1 MYPLGA
7 CTREGKELTSPFWGA
22 FASGL
27 ARAAGGYCSGAASGG
42 HRPSAGAAAAS
53 CCYGRAPSG
62 GLQAS
67 LVLLGGAA
75 GFSGSAPSGQAAA
88 LVLHCYPATLLYL
101 PSTATRKWLLE
112 LELVSY

>member
-7 CTREGKELTSPFWGA
+7 CTREGTDISFLGRICIWLPLGR
-22 FASGL
+22 L
-27 ARAAGGYCSGAASGG
+27 AATA
-42 HRPSAGAAAAS
+42 
-53 CCYGRAPSG
+53 
-62 GLQAS
+62 
-67 LVLLGGAA
+67 LVLLWVGIGHRRGLQLQATATGERRAGGCRLLWCCSAGAA

-88 LVLHCYPATLLYL
+88 LVLHCYPATLLHL